1 MFVTRLIKWK
11 LRQLM
16 ADRQVSNKDLAEIVG
31 VHPNTISRWR
41 SENEMPKV
49 DSSEL
54 TKICGALK
62 CELWE
67 LIEWS
72 PGSRSVDS

>member
-1 MFVTRLIKWK
+1 MLVTCLVRWK

-16 ADRQVSNKDLAEIVG
+16 ADRQISNKDLAEMVG

-41 SENEMPKV
+41 SANEMPKV
-49 DSSEL
+49 DSSEV
-54 TKICGALK
+54 TKICNALN

-72 PGSRSVDS
+72 PGFRKAAS